1 MGARRH
7 GAAEACARLATRQP
21 TAAITAYLCLAAT
34 LATQGKEAEAVRAMA
49 EVFAKKP
56 DVNGSY
62 VAQVLP
68 YRDPDELAY
77 LIDALHNAGIP
88 R

>member
-1 MGARRH
+1 
-7 GAAEACARLATRQP
+7 
-21 TAAITAYLCLAAT
+21 
-34 LATQGKEAEAVRAMA
+34 MA